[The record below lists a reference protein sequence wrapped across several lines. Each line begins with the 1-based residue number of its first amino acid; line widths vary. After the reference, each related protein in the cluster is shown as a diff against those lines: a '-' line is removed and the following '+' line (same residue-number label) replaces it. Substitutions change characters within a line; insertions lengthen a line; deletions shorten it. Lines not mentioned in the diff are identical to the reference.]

1 MDATKSFRD
10 LVVWQK
16 VHKFVLGIYKET
28 EQFPKSE
35 MFGLTSQMRR
45 ASVSIA
51 ANIVEGYKKKSKLD
65 KLRFLNISQG
75 SLEEIRYYLILAND
89 LEYFDSVELMNQLE
103 EVSKMLNSY
112 CSKIIESRYH

>member
-1 MDATKSFRD
+1 METTKSFRD

-16 VHKFVLGIYKET
+16 AHSFVLSIYKET
-28 EQFPKSE
+28 ETFPKSE
-35 MFGLTSQMRR
+35 MFGLTSQIRR
-45 ASVSIA
+45 ASVSIV

-75 SLEEIRYYLILAND
+75 SLEETRYYLILTND
-89 LEYFDSVELMNQLE
+89 LNYLNNSELMNKLE

-112 CSKIIESRYH
+112 CSKIIESKYQ

>member
-1 MDATKSFRD
+1 MESTKSFRD

-16 VHKFVLGIYKET
+16 VHKFVLAVYKQT
-28 EQFPKSE
+28 ESFPKTE
-35 MFGLTSQMRR
+35 MFGLTSQLRR

-75 SLEEIRYYLILAND
+75 SLEETRYYLILVND
-89 LEYFDSVELMNQLE
+89 LKYIDSSELMLQLE

-112 CSKIIESRYH
+112 CNKIIESRYQ